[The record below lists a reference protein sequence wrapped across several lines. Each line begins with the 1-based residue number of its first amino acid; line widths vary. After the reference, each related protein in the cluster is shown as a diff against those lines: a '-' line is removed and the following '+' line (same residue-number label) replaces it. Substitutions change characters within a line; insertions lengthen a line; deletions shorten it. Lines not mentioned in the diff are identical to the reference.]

1 VTEVV
6 VLCFPDSKRD
16 ERLSLEHEITE
27 RGAECESI
35 APADL
40 GSVIGRTDVRFVLD
54 ADGRDVLQCFL
65 KGTPDLGSR
74 TVLVASYETT
84 LLSKMHEA
92 LARGVAGL
100 FVRPVKPKAVVAKLS
115 LPVRVRPRARA
126 GSVPPARIPSSPPAA
141 RFPSS
146 PPAARFPSSPP
157 AARFPSS
164 PPPRPASSPPA
175 PQSGPSLPPLGIR
188 ESSPPPRGSSR
199 PPPPIEVPRAAPI
212 PRDAPSHAELFAREA
227 PASMG
232 GAAMASALSPELS
245 QLLSDA
251 EAKVAPLDA
260 HEVSLPSPEEEI
272 EAVLPHDVL
281 LALDAPIEDDPDEAA
296 HATDGG
302 THGGGTHGGG
312 STTGNRD
319 TTATGQ
325 RSGTQ
330 RVPAGTDVQ
339 LTSSVGPNDG
349 TPAMGH
355 PRPRTEELLPAAE
368 YVPPRPAPPSEYGER
383 PAYSAPSSPP
393 PSPSTI
399 PPRRP
404 HSQAPRS
411 VTPPPQRPATV
422 PVAPLLAKPQASSR
436 PVEPERA
443 VLARPGD
450 ALRALAAPIAGRES
464 AILCFALPRGHT
476 YRVSF
481 FGGDIL
487 GVASTSEE
495 ESLLSFLVERGD
507 LLRGDVEPLRR
518 KIPREGRYAAAAL
531 VAHGL
536 LNNDEIWDVLRAH
549 ASWLLGKVV
558 GLTEGIR
565 TKEAAISGRDEPSV
579 FGAATGACV
588 FVEAVR
594 RHVGAAEALSYLGG
608 SGSRIG
614 NGPSTHLLRE
624 CALGDLELRALHE
637 CAGLTVAELAQRL
650 DGGEGEGVILVYA
663 LALLDVLAIMPDAR
677 GVAAVKAPSNLP
689 HDGLDDD
696 ARRARVRARA
706 ALVDEGDY
714 FALLGVS
721 RDATGYE
728 IRRAFLALR
737 REFEPAR
744 ILTPAL
750 VDLRDD
756 VVRIVEVLE
765 EAYDILRDGVRR
777 DRYRRAI
784 AASPPA

>member
-1 VTEVV
+1 MTEVV

-27 RGAECESI
+27 QGAACEAI

-54 ADGRDVLQCFL
+54 ADGRDVLQSFL

-100 FVRPVKPKAVVAKLS
+100 FVRPIKPKAVVAKLS
-115 LPVRVRPRARA
+115 LPVRAAQGRRL
-126 GSVPPARIPSSPPAA
+126 GSVPPP
-141 RFPSS
+141 
-146 PPAARFPSSPP
+146 
-157 AARFPSS
+157 RFPSS
-164 PPPRPASSPPA
+164 PPPRPASAPPA
-175 PQSGPSLPPLGIR
+175 PLSGPSLPPLGIR
-188 ESSPPPRGSSR
+188 ESSPPLRSSSR
-199 PPPPIEVPRAAPI
+199 PPPPIDVPRAAPI
-212 PRDAPSHAELFAREA
+212 PRDAPSHAELFTRDA

-251 EAKVAPLDA
+251 EAKVAPLDP
-260 HEVSLPSPEEEI
+260 HEISLPSPEEEI

-281 LALDAPIEDDPDEAA
+281 LALDAPIEDDLDEPA
-296 HATDGG
+296 HATD
-302 THGGGTHGGG
+302 GGTHGGG

-319 TTATGQ
+319 TTATGH
-325 RSGTQ
+325 RTGTQ
-330 RVPAGTDVQ
+330 RVHASTDVQ
-339 LTSSVGPNDG
+339 LTSSVSSSEG

-355 PRPRTEELLPAAE
+355 PRPRTEELLPAAD
-368 YVPPRPAPPSEYGER
+368 YIPRRPAPPSEYGER

-399 PPRRP
+399 PPRR
-404 HSQAPRS
+404 SQAPRA
-411 VTPPPQRPATV
+411 VTPLPPRPATV
-422 PVAPLLAKPQASSR
+422 PVAPLLNKPPPSPR
-436 PVEPERA
+436 PVEGERA

-450 ALRALAAPIAGRES
+450 ALRALASPIAGRES

-558 GLTEGIR
+558 GLAEGIR

-579 FGAATGACV
+579 FGAATGASV

-594 RHVGAAEALSYLGG
+594 RHVGAAEALAYLGG
-608 SGSRIG
+608 AGSRIG
-614 NGPSTHLLRE
+614 NGPSTHLVRE
-624 CALGDLELRALHE
+624 CALADLELRALHE
-637 CAGLTVAELAQRL
+637 CAGLTVAELSEKL

-663 LALLDVLAIMPDAR
+663 LALLDVLTIMPDAR
-677 GVAAVKAPSNLP
+677 GVAAAKAPSNVP

-750 VDLRDD
+750 VDLREDILR
-756 VVRIVEVLE
+756 VVEVLE

-784 AASPPA
+784 AAAPPP

>member
-1 VTEVV
+1 MAEVV

-27 RGAECESI
+27 RGAECEAI
-35 APADL
+35 TPAELPD
-40 GSVIGRTDVRFVLD
+40 VIGRADVRFVLD
-54 ADGRDVLQCFL
+54 GDGRDVLSCFL
-65 KGTPDLGSR
+65 RGSADLGSR

-100 FVRPVKPKAVVAKLS
+100 FVRPVKPKAVVAKLA
-115 LPVRVRPRARA
+115 LPVRVRPRPRG
-126 GSVPPARIPSSPPAA
+126 GSVPPPVRSPSSPPPRFPSSPPA

-146 PPAARFPSSPP
+146 PPTRAPSSPP
-157 AARFPSS
+157 VPM
-164 PPPRPASSPPA
+164 A

-188 ESSPPPRGSSR
+188 ESSPPPRGSSH
-199 PPPPIEVPRAAPI
+199 PPSPMAPGGSAVDVPRPAPI

-227 PASMG
+227 PTSMG
-232 GAAMASALSPELS
+232 GPAMASALSPELS

-260 HEVSLPSPEEEI
+260 PDVSLPSPEEEI

-281 LALDAPIEDDPDEAA
+281 LALDAPIEDDADEVA

-302 THGGGTHGGG
+302 THGGTHGGS

-319 TTATGQ
+319 TTATGH

-330 RVPAGTDVQ
+330 RVSASTDVQ
-339 LTSSVGPNDG
+339 LTRGAETSAG

-368 YVPPRPAPPSEYGER
+368 YVPPRPAPPSEFGER
-383 PAYSAPSSPP
+383 PAYSAPSSPA

-399 PPRRP
+399 PPRRA
-404 HSQAPRS
+404 HSRPPRP
-411 VTPPPQRPATV
+411 VTPPPPRPATV
-422 PVAPLLAKPQASSR
+422 PVAPLQAQVQSSPR

-450 ALRALAAPIAGRES
+450 ALRALAAPIAARES

-507 LLRGDVEPLRR
+507 LLRNDVGPLRR

-594 RHVGAAEALSYLGG
+594 RHVGAVDALTYLGG
-608 SGSRIG
+608 PGSRIG
-614 NGPSTHLLRE
+614 NGPAAHLLRE

-637 CAGLTVAELAQRL
+637 CAGLTVAELGQRL
-650 DGGEGEGVILVYA
+650 DGGEGEGVILIYA
-663 LALLDVLAIMPDAR
+663 LALLDVLAVMPDAR
-677 GVAAVKAPSNLP
+677 GVAAAKAPSNQPL
-689 HDGLDDD
+689 DGLDDD

-721 RDATGYE
+721 REATGYE

-744 ILTPAL
+744 ILTPGL

-784 AASPPA
+784 AAAPPS

>member
-1 VTEVV
+1 MTEVV

-27 RGAECESI
+27 RGAVCEAI

-40 GSVIGRTDVRFVLD
+40 ASVIGRTDVRFVLD
-54 ADGRDVLQCFL
+54 ADGRDVLQSFL
-65 KGTPDLGSR
+65 RGTADLGSR

-100 FVRPVKPKAVVAKLS
+100 FVRPVKPKAVVAKLA

-126 GSVPPARIPSSPPAA
+126 SSVPP
-141 RFPSS
+141 
-146 PPAARFPSSPP
+146 ARFPSSPP

-164 PPPRPASSPPA
+164 PPPRPASAPPA

-199 PPPPIEVPRAAPI
+199 PPSPIAPGGSAVEVPRAAPI

-227 PASMG
+227 PTSMG

-260 HEVSLPSPEEEI
+260 REVSLPSPEEEI

-281 LALDAPIEDDPDEAA
+281 LALDAPIEDDPDEGA

-302 THGGGTHGGG
+302 THGGTHGGTMGGGGTHGGG

-330 RVPAGTDVQ
+330 RVPPGTDVQ
-339 LTSSVGPNDG
+339 LTRSVENNEG

-355 PRPRTEELLPAAE
+355 PRPRTEELLPAGE

-404 HSQAPRS
+404 HSQAPRA
-411 VTPPPQRPATV
+411 VTPPPPRPATV
-422 PVAPLLAKPQASSR
+422 PVAPLLAPAKASPR

-450 ALRALAAPIAGRES
+450 ALRALATPIAGRES

-481 FGGDIL
+481 FGGDVL
-487 GVASTSEE
+487 GVASTSED
-495 ESLLSFLVERGD
+495 ESLLAFLVERGD
-507 LLRGDVEPLRR
+507 LLRSDVEPLRR

-536 LNNDEIWDVLRAH
+536 LHNDEIWDVLRAH

-558 GLTEGIR
+558 SLSEGVR

-594 RHVGAAEALSYLGG
+594 RHVGAMEALTFLGG
-608 SGSRIG
+608 AGSRIG

-637 CAGLTVAELAQRL
+637 CAGLTVAELGQRL
-650 DGGEGEGVILVYA
+650 DGGEGEGVILIYA

-677 GVAAVKAPSNLP
+677 GVAAAKAPSNLP

-784 AASPPA
+784 AASPPS